1 MEKFF
6 TRALT
11 NDLENKQ
18 NIENNKLLVSK
29 RLSVNKKDGHHVS

>member
-29 RLSVNKKDGHHVS
+29 RLNKKDGHHVS